1 MLSTQVFAMAI
12 KAKITTSSIKKLKP
26 SDKRLT
32 DTEIRGF
39 HARIHASGNIHYYLY
54 YKTHGREG
62 NFKIGSH
69 GQLTP
74 SEAREI
80 AKVKSGELARGI
92 DIQKSRLDE
101 RQETERQ
108 RANQL
113 GKYLVEHYKPWLEA
127 RNAKTADRIIQTIQS
142 GFADF
147 LKTPL
152 SEITARKVEQWRN
165 QKVKAQMGKATVN
178 HYVNSLKGAMSRAV
192 EWDLIP
198 NHDLKKVKTLKVES
212 TRLRYLSPDE
222 EESLLLTLR
231 ERDERLKTARDQANE
246 FRRVR
251 SYPTQPDLREQEY
264 SDHLEP
270 IVLLAMNTGMRRGE
284 IFQLKWSNIDFYSKT
299 LTVEAGNAKSG
310 KSRIIPLNDT
320 AFHVLE
326 NWKPISQSQYVFHGK
341 DREPLTDIKK
351 GFLRVLEEAD
361 IEEFRFH
368 DLRHH
373 FASKLVMRGVD
384 LNTVRELLGH
394 ADIKMT
400 LRYAHLAPEHKARAV
415 NLI

>member
-1 MLSTQVFAMAI
+1 MAI

-198 NHDLKKVKTLKVES
+198 SHDLKKVKTLKVES

-222 EESLLLTLR
+222 EESLLSTLR

-251 SYPTQPDLREQEY
+251 NYPTQPDLREQEY

-299 LTVEAGNAKSG
+299 LTVEAGNTKSG

-326 NWKPISQSQYVFHGK
+326 NWKTISQSQYVFHGK
-341 DREPLTDIKK
+341 DKEPLTDIKK
-351 GFLRVLEEAD
+351 GFLKVLEEAD

-400 LRYAHLAPEHKARAV
+400 LRYAHLAPEHKAKAV
-415 NLI
+415 SLL

>member
-1 MLSTQVFAMAI
+1 MAI

>member
-1 MLSTQVFAMAI
+1 MLSTRVFTMAI

-222 EESLLLTLR
+222 EESLLSTLR
-231 ERDERLKTARDQANE
+231 ERDERLKTARAQANE

-251 SYPTQPDLREQEY
+251 SYPTQQDLREQEY

-341 DREPLTDIKK
+341 DKEPLTDIKK
-351 GFLRVLEEAD
+351 GFLKVLEEAE

-400 LRYAHLAPEHKARAV
+400 LRYAHLAPEHKAKAV
-415 NLI
+415 SLL

>member
-1 MLSTQVFAMAI
+1 MAI

-165 QKVKAQMGKATVN
+165 QKVKAQMGKATIN
-178 HYVNSLKGAMSRAV
+178 HYVNSLKGAMSRP
-192 EWDLIP
+192 LC
-198 NHDLKKVKTLKVES
+198 
-212 TRLRYLSPDE
+212 
-222 EESLLLTLR
+222 
-231 ERDERLKTARDQANE
+231 
-246 FRRVR
+246 
-251 SYPTQPDLREQEY
+251 QP
-264 SDHLEP
+264 SCP
-270 IVLLAMNTGMRRGE
+270 V
-284 IFQLKWSNIDFYSKT
+284 
-299 LTVEAGNAKSG
+299 GN
-310 KSRIIPLNDT
+310 
-320 AFHVLE
+320 
-326 NWKPISQSQYVFHGK
+326 
-341 DREPLTDIKK
+341 
-351 GFLRVLEEAD
+351 
-361 IEEFRFH
+361 
-368 DLRHH
+368 
-373 FASKLVMRGVD
+373 FAI
-384 LNTVRELLGH
+384 N
-394 ADIKMT
+394 
-400 LRYAHLAPEHKARAV
+400 
-415 NLI
+415 

>member
-1 MLSTQVFAMAI
+1 MLSTRVFTMAI

-127 RNAKTADRIIQTIQS
+127 RNAKTANRIIQTIQS

-198 NHDLKKVKTLKVES
+198 SHDLKKVKTLKVES

-222 EESLLLTLR
+222 EESLLSTLR
-231 ERDERLKTARDQANE
+231 ERDERLKAARDQANE

-251 SYPTQPDLREQEY
+251 NYPTQPDLREQKY

-310 KSRIIPLNDT
+310 KSRIIPLNDN

-341 DREPLTDIKK
+341 DKDPLTDIKK
-351 GFLRVLEEAD
+351 GFLKVLEEAE
-361 IEEFRFH
+361 IKEFRFH

>member
-1 MLSTQVFAMAI
+1 MLSTRVFTMAI

-222 EESLLLTLR
+222 EDSLLSTLR

-251 SYPTQPDLREQEY
+251 NYPTQPDLREQEY

-326 NWKPISQSQYVFHGK
+326 SWTPISQSQYVFHGK
-341 DREPLTDIKK
+341 DKEPLTDIKK
-351 GFLRVLEEAD
+351 GFLKVLEEAE

-415 NLI
+415 SLL

>member
-1 MLSTQVFAMAI
+1 MAI

-113 GKYLVEHYKPWLEA
+113 GKYLAEHYKPWLEA
-127 RNAKTADRIIQTIQS
+127 RNAKTANRIIQTIQS

-198 NHDLKKVKTLKVES
+198 SHDLKKVKTLKVES

-222 EESLLLTLR
+222 EESLLSTLR
-231 ERDERLKTARDQANE
+231 ERDERLKAARDQASE

-251 SYPTQPDLREQEY
+251 NYPTQPDLREQKY

-284 IFQLKWSNIDFYSKT
+284 IFQLQWSNIDFYSKT

-310 KSRIIPLNDT
+310 KSRIIPLNDN

-341 DREPLTDIKK
+341 DKDPLTDIKK
-351 GFLRVLEEAD
+351 GFLKVLEEAE
-361 IEEFRFH
+361 IKEFRFH

-415 NLI
+415 SLL

>member
-1 MLSTQVFAMAI
+1 MAI

-113 GKYLVEHYKPWLEA
+113 CKYLVEHYKPWLEA

-198 NHDLKKVKTLKVES
+198 SHDLKKVKTLKVES

-222 EESLLLTLR
+222 EESLLSTLR

-251 SYPTQPDLREQEY
+251 NYPTQPDLREQEY

-320 AFHVLE
+320 AFYVLE

-341 DREPLTDIKK
+341 DKEPLTDIKK
-351 GFLRVLEEAD
+351 GFLKVLEEAD

-415 NLI
+415 SLL

>member
-1 MLSTQVFAMAI
+1 MAI

-127 RNAKTADRIIQTIQS
+127 RNAKTANRIIQTIQS

-198 NHDLKKVKTLKVES
+198 SHDLKKVKTLKVES

-222 EESLLLTLR
+222 EESLLSTLR
-231 ERDERLKTARDQANE
+231 ERDERLKAARDQANE

-251 SYPTQPDLREQEY
+251 NYPTQPDLREQKY

-270 IVLLAMNTGMRRGE
+270 IVLLAINTGMRRGE
-284 IFQLKWSNIDFYSKT
+284 IFQLQWSNIDFYSKT

-341 DREPLTDIKK
+341 DKDPLTDIKK
-351 GFLRVLEEAD
+351 GFLKVLEEAE
-361 IEEFRFH
+361 IKEFRFH

-415 NLI
+415 SLL

>member
-1 MLSTQVFAMAI
+1 MLSTRVFTMAI

-92 DIQKSRLDE
+92 DIQKTRLDE

-142 GFADF
+142 GFPDF

-198 NHDLKKVKTLKVES
+198 SHDLKKVKTLKVES

-222 EESLLLTLR
+222 EESLLSTLR

-251 SYPTQPDLREQEY
+251 NYPTQPDLREQEY

-341 DREPLTDIKK
+341 DKEPLTDIKK
-351 GFLRVLEEAD
+351 GFLKVLEEAE

-415 NLI
+415 SLL

>member
-1 MLSTQVFAMAI
+1 MLSTRVFTMAI

-222 EESLLLTLR
+222 EESLLSTLR

-251 SYPTQPDLREQEY
+251 NYTTQPDLREQEY

-320 AFHVLE
+320 AFYVLE

-341 DREPLTDIKK
+341 DKEPLTDIKK
-351 GFLRVLEEAD
+351 GFLKVLEEAE

-400 LRYAHLAPEHKARAV
+400 LRYAHLAPEHKAKAV
-415 NLI
+415 SLL

>member
-1 MLSTQVFAMAI
+1 MAI

-192 EWDLIP
+192 EWDLLP

-222 EESLLLTLR
+222 EESLLSTLR

-251 SYPTQPDLREQEY
+251 NYPTQPDLREQEY

-341 DREPLTDIKK
+341 DKEPLTDIKK
-351 GFLRVLEEAD
+351 GFLKVLEEAE

-384 LNTVRELLGH
+384 LNTLRELLGH

>member
-1 MLSTQVFAMAI
+1 MAI

-222 EESLLLTLR
+222 EESLLSTLR

-251 SYPTQPDLREQEY
+251 SYPTQQDLREQEY

-341 DREPLTDIKK
+341 DKEPLTDIKK
-351 GFLRVLEEAD
+351 GFLKVLEEAE

-415 NLI
+415 ALL

>member
-1 MLSTQVFAMAI
+1 MLSTRVFAMAI
-12 KAKITTSSIKKLKP
+12 KAKLTTSSIKKLKP

-127 RNAKTADRIIQTIQS
+127 RNAKTSDRIIQTIQS

-222 EESLLLTLR
+222 EESLLSALR
-231 ERDERLKTARDQANE
+231 ERDKRLKTARDQANE

-251 SYPTQPDLREQEY
+251 NYPTQPDLREQEY

-320 AFHVLE
+320 AFHILE
-326 NWKPISQSQYVFHGK
+326 SWKPISQSQYVFHGK
-341 DREPLTDIKK
+341 DKEPLTDIKK
-351 GFLRVLEEAD
+351 GFLKVLEEAE

-415 NLI
+415 SLL

>member
-1 MLSTQVFAMAI
+1 MLSTRVFTMAI

-113 GKYLVEHYKPWLEA
+113 GKYLAEHYKPWLEA
-127 RNAKTADRIIQTIQS
+127 RNAKTANRIIQTIQS

-198 NHDLKKVKTLKVES
+198 SHDLKKVKTLKVES

-222 EESLLLTLR
+222 EESLLSTLR
-231 ERDERLKTARDQANE
+231 ERDERLKAARDQASE

-251 SYPTQPDLREQEY
+251 NYPTQPDLREQKY

-284 IFQLKWSNIDFYSKT
+284 IFQLQWSNIDFYSKT

-310 KSRIIPLNDT
+310 KSRIIPLNDN

-341 DREPLTDIKK
+341 DKDPLTDIKK
-351 GFLRVLEEAD
+351 GFLKVLEEAE
-361 IEEFRFH
+361 IKEFRFH

-415 NLI
+415 SLL